1 MIEITQLYW
10 LYFLS
15 IPILTRLIIINF
27 FSIQMS
33 DRLKEGELDRD
44 SNRDHI
50 KTFAGFSFTGLLGLI
65 IVTSQL
71 EQDFTIS
78 IILLFVSFL
87 SFLTSLNIQGYKSIR
102 FWDQI
107 GTMITEIGTLAL
119 TLSLLS
125 LMWQVDVNPSVR
137 YPIAFFAI
145 FLWIV
150 DHIIRIYLYSN
161 YLKLKGR

>member
-1 MIEITQLYW
+1 MIDIPQLFW
-10 LYFLS
+10 LYFLA

-27 FSIQMS
+27 FSLQMS

-44 SNRDHI
+44 GNRDHI

-87 SFLTSLNIQGYKSIR
+87 SFLTSLNIHGYKSIR
-102 FWDQI
+102 FWYHI
-107 GTMITEIGTLAL
+107 VTMITEIGTLAL

-125 LMWQVDVNPSVR
+125 LMWQVDFNPSVR